1 MYALEQFPKSVKR
14 FSDENCDQ
22 IQKLERFA
30 ERSEATT
37 ALEQV
42 LKTVKRFLRGN
53 MRKTQKLVPS
63 HELGAWE
70 NALEGVA
77 IPRHAGSLGLVAFFT
92 ATLFYGVAVGGH
104 VPQVIKLTTS
114 SFGFGVENIEIN
126 GQMMAQKTA
135 LKHVSEI
142 DILETLALDGDTSML
157 GFDVSTAQEK
167 LGSLPW
173 VESVH
178 VRKIYPD
185 TVQINLVEREALA
198 LWQYQGQVSVIDRQG
213 SVIVP
218 YSADVDISLPLV
230 VGRGGER
237 EAADLLQVMEQ
248 FPQLKDR
255 IRAYIRVAD
264 RRWDLLLENGIDI
277 KLPEQNFSTR
287 LAEML
292 EEEAQYGLLSR
303 DVLSVDLRLDDRIIL
318 ALSDNGVKQRMRRVE
333 ELEREAKARKA
344 KAQKVGRV

>member
-1 MYALEQFPKSVKR
+1 MYALEK
-14 FSDENCDQ
+14 
-22 IQKLERFA
+22 FA
-30 ERSEATT
+30 VSA
-37 ALEQV
+37 A
-42 LKTVKRFLRGN
+42 RFLRGK
-53 MRKTQKLVPS
+53 MRKAQRSVPS
-63 HELGAWE
+63 REASAWE
-70 NALEGVA
+70 NVLEGVA
-77 IPRHAGSLGLVAFFT
+77 IPRHAGSLGLAAFFA
-92 ATLFYGVAVGGH
+92 ATLFYGVTVGGH
-104 VPQVIKLTTS
+104 VPQMIKLTTS
-114 SFGFGVENIEIN
+114 SFGFGVENVEIN
-126 GQMMAQKTA
+126 SQTNGHLAA
-135 LKHVSEI
+135 LKHISEI
-142 DILETLALDGDTSML
+142 DILETLGLDGDTSML
-157 GFDVSTAQEK
+157 GFDVASAQEK
-167 LGSLPW
+167 LSLLPW
-173 VESVH
+173 VKTVQ

-198 LWQYQGQVSVIDRQG
+198 LWQYQGQLSVIDRQG

-218 YSADVDISLPLV
+218 YSADSDISLPLV

-248 FPQLKDR
+248 FPQFKER

-277 KLPEQNFSTR
+277 KLPEQNFAVR

-303 DVLSVDLRLDDRIIL
+303 DVLSVDLRLDGRIIL

-333 ELEREAKARKA
+333 ELEREARARKA